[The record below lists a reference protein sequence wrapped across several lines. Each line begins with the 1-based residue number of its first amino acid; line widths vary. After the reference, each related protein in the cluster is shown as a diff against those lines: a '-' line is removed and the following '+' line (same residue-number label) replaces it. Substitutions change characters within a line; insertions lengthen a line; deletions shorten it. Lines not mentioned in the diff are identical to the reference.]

1 MWLQRN
7 SDALHMCGGE
17 EGDGR
22 ERGERRGKEGGGN
35 VFNAEVLLL
44 YEPASV

>member
-1 MWLQRN
+1 MLYTCAEGRRG
-7 SDALHMCGGE
+7 MEGGGE
-17 EGDGR
+17 
-22 ERGERRGKEGGGN
+22 GEGGN